1 VRRAAAQGFFLF
13 DYPDEKL
20 LSVYQGVCYI
30 QPMLA
35 APKNL
40 ALTLVLVLSLVMTR
54 HGATSVLK
62 EGAQVSVEQSTGQW
76 YLVVAVD
83 GQKGYVHKNQVQL
96 AAEVTAQPAVPQP
109 APAKINSIEAKAPA
123 KDAAPTNEPAK
134 APPAPAPA
142 KINSPESKPPAKD
155 AAPTAVPAAAV
166 PVPRLEPPKFPEA
179 KSQSIL
185 QMLEGH
191 ETEVK
196 LGLIIAAIAF
206 VLGWLCGAGYHARRE
221 RKSRYK
227 LRF

>member
-1 VRRAAAQGFFLF
+1 
-13 DYPDEKL
+13 
-20 LSVYQGVCYI
+20 
-30 QPMLA
+30 MLA

-40 ALTLVLVLSLVMTR
+40 ALTLLLVLSLVMTR

-62 EGAQVSVEQSTGQW
+62 EGAQASVEQPTGQW

-83 GQKGYVHKNQVQL
+83 GQKGYVHKIQLQL
-96 AAEVTAQPAVPQP
+96 AAEVTAQPAVPQTAPSKTNLTEAKEPAKDATPAAVPAAAGPPGPTKELPKPPSTP
-109 APAKINSIEAKAPA
+109 APAKINSLEAKEPA
-123 KDAAPTNEPAK
+123 KDAPPTVFPA
-134 APPAPAPA
+134 AAEPPAPA
-142 KINSPESKPPAKD
+142 K
-155 AAPTAVPAAAV
+155 
-166 PVPRLEPPKFPEA
+166 EPPKPQLAVTPAPRVEPPKVPEA

-206 VLGWLCGAGYHARRE
+206 VLGWICGAGYHARRE
-221 RKSRYK
+221 RKSRHK